1 MIEGAK
7 YLDKKILVVEDEERM
22 QEIITDYFKVNGF
35 YVHGAK
41 NGKEAL
47 DIFEVNKI
55 DLIVLDIMMPEMDGW
70 SVCRRIRKVS
80 QVPIIILTARS
91 DEDDELMGFELGADE
106 YVTKPFSPKVLVA
119 RAVNLLKRAEGS
131 LGKDNMSINIS
142 GIEINREARV
152 VKIDDRK
159 LLDLAPKEYELLS
172 YMMENKNVVL
182 SRENILNNV
191 WGYDYFG
198 DERVV
203 DTHIKKLRKKL
214 QDKSGYIHTVIRA
227 GYKFE
232 VV

>member
-1 MIEGAK
+1 M
-7 YLDKKILVVEDEERM
+7 DKKILIVEDEERM
-22 QEIITDYFKVNGF
+22 QEIITDYFKANGF
-35 YVHGAK
+35 QVYNAS

-47 DIFEVNKI
+47 EIFEINKI

-80 QVPIIILTARS
+80 KVPIIILTARS

-119 RAVNLLKRAEGS
+119 RAVNLLKRTEGS
-131 LGKDNMSINIS
+131 LGKDSTYINLS

-152 VKIDDRK
+152 VRIDEDK
-159 LLDLAPKEYELLS
+159 LDLAPKEYELLS

-214 QDKSGYIHTVIRA
+214 QHKSDYIKTVIRV

>member
-1 MIEGAK
+1 M
-7 YLDKKILVVEDEERM
+7 DRKILVVEDEKRM
-22 QEIITDYFKVNGF
+22 QEIISDYFKANGF
-35 YVHGAK
+35 HVYEAN

-47 DIFEVNKI
+47 DIFDVNKI
-55 DLIVLDIMMPEMDGW
+55 DLIILDIMMPEMDGW

-80 QVPIIILTARS
+80 KIPIIILTARS

-119 RAVNLLKRAEGS
+119 RAINLLKRTEGN
-131 LGKDNMSINIS
+131 LGRDNNYVNIS
-142 GIEINREARV
+142 GIEINREARDI
-152 VKIDDRK
+152 KMDEEK
-159 LLDLAPKEYELLS
+159 LDLAPKEYELLV

-203 DTHIKKLRKKL
+203 DTHVKKLRKKL
-214 QDKSGYIHTVIRA
+214 KHKSNYIHTVIRI